1 MAFRQTVLSLK
12 EDGERRTPKKAF
24 ETEDEED
31 TEGWAEEDY
40 LSDHS
45 ASGSKRV
52 TRKDKQGSSAS
63 A

>member
-1 MAFRQTVLSLK
+1 MTFRQTVLK
-12 EDGERRTPKKAF
+12 EDGERRMSRKNF

-45 ASGSKRV
+45 ASSSKRV
-52 TRKDKQGSSAS
+52 ARKDKQGLNV
-63 A
+63 